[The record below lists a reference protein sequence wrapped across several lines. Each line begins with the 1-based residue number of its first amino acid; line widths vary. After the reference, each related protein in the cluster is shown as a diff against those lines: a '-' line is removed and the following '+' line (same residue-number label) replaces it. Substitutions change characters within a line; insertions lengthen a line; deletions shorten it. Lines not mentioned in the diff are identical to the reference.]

1 MGTMRKTIIVLT
13 ATMVTMTLV
22 ACAPEIGSRDWC
34 NNLEHTP
41 KSDWT
46 ANQTSDFAKN
56 CMP

>member
-1 MGTMRKTIIVLT
+1 MGMIRKIIIAL
-13 ATMVTMTLV
+13 AAMMVTMTLV
-22 ACAPEIGSRDWC
+22 ACAPEIGSKDWC
-34 NNLEHTP
+34 NNMEHTA

>member
-1 MGTMRKTIIVLT
+1 MIRKIIIAL
-13 ATMVTMTLV
+13 AAMMVTMTLV
-22 ACAPEIGSRDWC
+22 ACAPEIGSKDWC
-34 NNLEHTP
+34 NNMEHTA

>member
-1 MGTMRKTIIVLT
+1 MGMTHKVMIAL
-13 ATMVTMTLV
+13 AAMMVTMTLV

-34 NNLEHTP
+34 NTMEHTP

-46 ANQTSDFAKN
+46 ANQTSDFAKS